1 MSFAVAAALLVM
13 GSGPIEVVSNA
24 EASYNIGYEELVAG
38 DPAGALEVLEAQSGA
53 DAQDP
58 ARLINHGVALARLGQ
73 HEGARD
79 RFQQAARL
87 DDRYRLETADGSWVD
102 SRVLARRGLAMIDE
116 GHTTGFAALASR

>member
-1 MSFAVAAALLVM
+1 MSFVVAASLLAM

-24 EASYNIGYEELVAG
+24 EPSYNIGYEELVAG
-38 DPAGALEVLEAQSGA
+38 DPAGALEVIEGQSGA
-53 DAQDP
+53 KSEDP
-58 ARLINHGVALARLGQ
+58 ARLINHGVALARLGR
-73 HEGARD
+73 HESARE

-116 GHTTGFAALASR
+116 GRTAGFASLASR